1 MFVLDIAFVLLTLLF
16 FIVAASYVSGCERI
30 KWDAYDDR
38 AFSRVAGSTRTAGL
52 SARGATAPRA
62 LL

>member
-30 KWDAYDDR
+30 K
-38 AFSRVAGSTRTAGL
+38 
-52 SARGATAPRA
+52 
-62 LL
+62 